1 MKPLN
6 LDNRPCSPIS
16 SNCVIWQGPDIACI
30 NLCAGDSVSDVVYK
44 LATELCTIMDQ
55 LKVSNYDLTCLGINT
70 CPPADFQDLIQ
81 LLINKICEAN
91 GIVVE
96 TPKVSGCPDCVV
108 SVAPCFVEG
117 TQTTM
122 QLVDYVQIIANRI
135 CSILDQLD
143 IINNQITNL
152 DDRVTVLENT
162 PPPTFTLPSIDTGC
176 LGLYMGGLTSAPI
189 DQVLDTLVNDTTIGY
204 CSLIN
209 ATGLGSEI
217 LAVLEPL
224 CTLSTA
230 ITTDPNWIASPQT
243 LADAVNNI
251 WVALCNQVSVTVAVD
266 NTSSVEMFI
275 TAGPDY
281 TITAKVID
289 TGWIDLLG
297 FEYYNTAYTGT
308 ASFKPQC
315 RRIGNVVHF
324 RGYLVVPLATSA
336 VDGTALTYS
345 YQSSGGAVDSYFL
358 VDHPYTASVGPGSCQ
373 VSTSGFINFNQG
385 LSVIPTGILS
395 AGETLDQTYGFGY
408 RIAYRPISAGAAS
421 TMLTTLGSVA
431 ILSTGILQWG
441 TTTNSEESI
450 LMGGVLAFNT
460 SPINY
465 IQSIVVEGEFVPKFS
480 AAGSTFDSA
489 NAPGVVNTALDY
501 QETLVYPFSAN
512 STLAAEIGGHG
523 LRLDGLTAFINPCTV
538 STIVGKTC

>member
-1 MKPLN
+1 MKPVNLN
-6 LDNRPCSPIS
+6 TAPCAPVS
-16 SNCVIWQGPDIACI
+16 SNCVIWQGPNVPCI
-30 NLCAGDSVSDVVYK
+30 NLCKGDTVSDVVYA
-44 LATELCTIMDQ
+44 LATELCNILDILDVT
-55 LKVSNYDLTCLGINT
+55 NYDLTCFNLTACAPNN
-70 CPPADFQDLIQ
+70 FHDLIQ
-81 LLINKICEAN
+81 FLIAQICEQN
-91 GIVVE
+91 GITVE
-96 TPKVSGCPDCVV
+96 PDKSTGCPDCLVT
-108 SVAPCFVEG
+108 VAPCFVENNI
-117 TQTTM
+117 TTM
-122 QLVDYVQIIANRI
+122 NLTDYVNVIANKI
-135 CSILDQLD
+135 CSILDQISIINATLTSLD
-143 IINNQITNL
+143 I
-152 DDRVTVLENT
+152 RVTVLENE
-162 PPPTFTLPSIDTGC
+162 PDPVFTIPSFILECDIDTLNAG
-176 LGLYMGGLTSAPI
+176 TSYQI
-189 DQVLDTLVNDTTIGY
+189 DVILEAFINNVW
-204 CSLIN
+204 CSFYS
-209 ATGLGSEI
+209 ATGTASEI
-217 LAVLEPL
+217 LAVLEPN
-224 CTLSTA
+224 CTLSTD
-230 ITTDPNWIASPQT
+230 ITTDPNWIASPQN
-243 LADAVNNI
+243 LADAINNI
-251 WVALCNQVSVTVAVD
+251 WVALCNQVSVTVAVE

-281 TITAKVID
+281 TISAKVID

-297 FEYYNTAYTGT
+297 FGYYNTAYTGT

-324 RGYLVVPLATSA
+324 RGYLVVPLATSS

-373 VSTSGFINFNQG
+373 VSSSGFINFNQG
-385 LSVIPTGILS
+385 LSVIPSGILS
-395 AGETLDQTYGFGY
+395 VGESLDQTYGFGY
-408 RIAYRPISAGAAS
+408 RIAYRPISVGAAS

-431 ILSTGILQWG
+431 ITSAGILQWG

-450 LMGGVLAFNT
+450 LMGGVLAFST
-460 SPINY
+460 SPVNY

-512 STLAAEIGGHG
+512 STLAEQIGGQG

>member
-96 TPKVSGCPDCVV
+96 TPKASGCPDCVV

-122 QLVDYVQIIANRI
+122 QLVDYVQMIANRI

-143 IINNQITNL
+143 VINNQITNL
-152 DDRVTVLENT
+152 DIRVTVLENT

-224 CTLSTA
+224 CTLSTT
-230 ITTDPNWIASPQT
+230 ITSDPNWIASPQT

-297 FEYYNTAYTGT
+297 FDYYDTAYTSS
-308 ASFKPQC
+308 AYFKPQC
-315 RRIGNVVHF
+315 RRVGNVVHF
-324 RGYLVVPLATSA
+324 RGYLVVPLAVSA
-336 VDGTALTYS
+336 ENLTPLTYQ
-345 YQSSGGAVDSYFL
+345 YQSSGPATDSYYY
-358 VDHPYTASVGPGSCQ
+358 VAHPYTATAGPGSCQ
-373 VSTSGFINFNQG
+373 VSSSGFLNFNQG
-385 LSVIPTGILS
+385 SNVIPPGILS
-395 AGETLDQTYGFGY
+395 VGEALDQTYAKGWNMSF
-408 RIAYRPISAGAAS
+408 RPISVGS
-421 TMLTTLGSVA
+421 FGTILTGFGTLA
-431 ILSTGILQWG
+431 IYTNGVLQWG
-441 TTTNSEESI
+441 VTTNPEESI
-450 LMGGVLAFNT
+450 LQGGSTSFNT

-465 IQSIVVEGEFVPKFS
+465 IQSIVTQGDYVPKFS
-480 AAGSTFDSA
+480 SASSVYDAAAASGVA
-489 NAPGVVNTALDY
+489 NTELDY
-501 QETLVYPFSAN
+501 QASLVYPFSAN
-512 STLAAEIGGHG
+512 STLTSEIGGHG
-523 LRLDGLTAFINPCTV
+523 MRLDGLTAFISPCTT
-538 STIVGKTC
+538 STIVGVPC

>member
-1 MKPLN
+1 MKPVNLN
-6 LDNRPCSPIS
+6 TAPCAPVS
-16 SNCVIWQGPDIACI
+16 SNCVIWQGPNIPCI
-30 NLCAGDSVSDVVYK
+30 NLCNGDTVSDVVFA
-44 LATELCTIMDQ
+44 LATELCTILDT
-55 LKVSNYDLTCLGINT
+55 LNVANYDLTCFNLTACAPSN
-70 CPPADFQDLIQ
+70 FHDLIQ
-81 LLINKICEAN
+81 FLIAQICEQN
-91 GIVVE
+91 GITVAPDKS
-96 TPKVSGCPDCVV
+96 TGCPDCLVT
-108 SVAPCFVEG
+108 VAPCFVEG
-117 TQTTM
+117 GVTTM
-122 QLVDYVQIIANRI
+122 NLTDYVNAIANKI
-135 CSILDQLD
+135 CNI
-143 IINNQITNL
+143 
-152 DDRVTVLENT
+152 
-162 PPPTFTLPSIDTGC
+162 
-176 LGLYMGGLTSAPI
+176 I
-189 DQVLDTLVNDTTIGY
+189 DQISV
-204 CSLIN
+204 IN
-209 ATGLGSEI
+209 ATLNILDIRVTALENEPDPVFTIPSFILECDIDTLNSGTSYQIDVILEAFINNVWCSFYSATGTASEI
-217 LAVLEPL
+217 LAVLEPN
-224 CTLSTA
+224 CTLSTD
-230 ITTDPNWIASPQT
+230 ITTDPNWIASPQN
-243 LADAVNNI
+243 LADAINNI
-251 WVALCNQVSVTVAVD
+251 WVALCNQTVTTVAVA

-275 TAGPDY
+275 TAGPNY
-281 TITAKVID
+281 TISAKVID

-297 FEYYNTAYTGT
+297 FGYYNTAYTGT

-324 RGYLVVPLATSA
+324 RGYLVVPLATSD

-345 YQSSGGAVDSYFL
+345 YQSSGGAVDSYFT
-358 VDHPYTASVGPGSCQ
+358 VAHPYTASVGPGSCQ
-373 VSTSGFINFNQG
+373 VNTSGFINFNQG

-408 RIAYRPISAGAAS
+408 RIAYRPINAGAAS

-431 ILSTGILQWG
+431 ITSAGILQWG

-450 LMGGVLAFNT
+450 ISVGGQYAFNT

-512 STLAAEIGGHG
+512 CTLAEEIGGHG